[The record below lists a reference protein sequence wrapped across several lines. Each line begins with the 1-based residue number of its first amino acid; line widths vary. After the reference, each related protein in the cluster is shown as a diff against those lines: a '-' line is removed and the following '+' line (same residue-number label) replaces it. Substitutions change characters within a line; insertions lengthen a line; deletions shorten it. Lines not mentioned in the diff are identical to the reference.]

1 MCFTSRS
8 GVNNVRFLFFSTFVQ
23 MKNLKFLRILV
34 LAQLFI
40 ILALLAFLVI
50 QFKSEA
56 ETTIFVQVEHC
67 VKAKTDLAIWRGTI
81 SVRHT
86 DLVQAN
92 EQLERNRERV
102 FRNFT
107 AKGIVPE
114 AIEFLPVQTQI
125 DSNSIVLVQYVEVQT
140 TDLSRIKKVAT
151 ESSELLK
158 FKVDFSAEEPRFRI
172 ANFTAWLLEQIPSLL
187 VSARQHALALA
198 GKDKK
203 ISGVKHFRLIP
214 ISDLAYSTCINL
226 EATKEA
232 DDMHVLL
239 ALEVEFVVR

>member
-1 MCFTSRS
+1 MCFASRS
-8 GVNNVRFLFFSTFVQ
+8 CVNNVCFLFFFTFVQ
-23 MKNLKFLRILV
+23 MKNLKFLRILT

-40 ILALLAFLVI
+40 ILALLVLLVI

-56 ETTIFVQVEHC
+56 ETTILVQVENC

-81 SVRHT
+81 TVRHT

-114 AIEFLPVQTQI
+114 AIEFLPVQTQG
-125 DSNSIVLVQYVEVQT
+125 DSNTIVLTQSIEVQT
-140 TDLSRIKKVAT
+140 TDLSRIKKVAA

-158 FKVDFSAEEPRFRI
+158 FKVNFSAEEPRFRLS
-172 ANFTAWLLEQIPSLL
+172 NFTAWLIEQIPELL
-187 VSARQHALALA
+187 LSARQQALALA

-214 ISDLAYSTCINL
+214 ISAMAYSTCINL
-226 EATKEA
+226 DAPKEA
-232 DDMHVLL
+232 DDIHVLL
-239 ALEVEFVVR
+239 GLEVEFVVR